1 MLHLGQ
7 MRQLEQAKKMFKNVH
22 LIAGVTE
29 DDETRRYKSHIV
41 NSMEERVEMLR
52 HVKWVDEI
60 IAPCPWVI
68 TRSFF
73 EKNNIDF
80 VAHDDIPY
88 TAVQT
93 VSDKGAALAG
103 AGAREGGKKM
113 ESEDIYKWLKEEGKF
128 KATHRTAGISTTEC
142 VVKILQNYEDFIDK
156 FLKNGMKPSEL
167 NIDVTKAT
175 SILIKKNINKLV
187 DKLLHQITKIT
198 LTDEPLGTGFDYR
211 VDELRSNLMK
221 ALTLWLK
228 KYNIALRTFV
238 RMNEH
243 SDHEPFAHNDNFIS
257 PNDEEKNTVNSEKIE
272 VNNCL
277 DAGSSELK
285 SPAPSSNLN
294 FSPEN
299 AKGTNSKLSCES
311 QHTVVYTFGV
321 FDLLHY
327 GHARHMEQVKKMFE
341 NVHLIIGVLSDDD
354 SIRCKGR
361 LIQPLSIRVAT
372 LEHIRW
378 VDEIVPNCPFEL
390 TSEFIKKHGIDYVCL
405 NKDPS
410 VDTSSPVWNEL
421 RRTNRVL
428 NIPKTVSMCT
438 SILMLSI
445 LRNYELYIQRSLDRG
460 VGRRELRL
468 GYAKERSLKV
478 KNSMKSLQK
487 KLNGELVKATLTDK
501 HIVRGHKFDKN
512 VDVIIEK
519 VIDTIDNWRR
529 DYDHLISEFAKYY
542 RGLIKRDEINV

>member
-41 NSMEERVEMLR
+41 NTMEERVEMLR

-73 EKNNIDF
+73 EKNNLDF

-93 VSDKGAALAG
+93 VSDKGAYP
-103 AGAREGGKKM
+103 GGLSNINGRKKM
-113 ESEDIYKWLKEEGKF
+113 ESEDIYKWLKDEGKF
-128 KATHRTAGISTTEC
+128 KATHRTEGISTTEC

-167 NIDVTKAT
+167 NIDLTKAT
-175 SILIKKNINKLV
+175 SIIIKKNINKLV
-187 DKLLHQITKIT
+187 DKLLRQITKIT
-198 LTDEPLGTGFDYR
+198 LTDEPLGTGFDCR
-211 VDELRSNLMK
+211 VDELRSNLLK
-221 ALTLWLK
+221 AITLWLK
-228 KYNIALRTFV
+228 KYNIALTTFV
-238 RMNEH
+238 RLNEH
-243 SDHEPFAHNDNFIS
+243 SDRKQFSHKDNFSSDTSI
-257 PNDEEKNTVNSEKIE
+257 EKNPEIPDKIE
-272 VNNCL
+272 DTV
-277 DAGSSELK
+277 SSELK
-285 SPAPSSNLN
+285 SPAPSTNLN
-294 FSPEN
+294 FSLEN
-299 AKGTNSKLSCES
+299 TNGIHSKSGS
-311 QHTVVYTFGV
+311 TNHQTVVYTFGV

-341 NVHLIIGVLSDDD
+341 NVHLIIGVLADDD

-361 LIQPLSIRVAT
+361 LIQPLSIRAAT

-378 VDEIVPNCPFEL
+378 VDEIVSNCPLDL
-390 TSEFIKKHGIDYVCL
+390 TPEFITKHRIDYVCL

-410 VDTSSPVWNEL
+410 INTSSPVWNEL
-421 RRTNRVL
+421 RRSNRVL

-438 SILMLSI
+438 SMLMLSI
-445 LRNYELYIQRSLDRG
+445 LCNYELYIQRSLDRG
-460 VGRRELRL
+460 VGRHELRL

-487 KLNGELVKATLTDK
+487 KLNGELVKVTLTDN
-501 HIVRGHKFDKN
+501 HIGHKFDKN

-519 VIDTIDNWRR
+519 VIETIDNWRR
-529 DYDHLISEFAKYY
+529 DYDHLISEFSRYY
-542 RGLIKRDEINV
+542 RGLIKRDEINF

>member
-41 NSMEERVEMLR
+41 NSMDERVEMLR
-52 HVKWVDEI
+52 HIKWVDEI

-93 VSDKGAALAG
+93 VSDKGPG
-103 AGAREGGKKM
+103 FTGIGVSEGGKKM
-113 ESEDIYKWLKEEGKF
+113 ESGDIYKWLKDEGKF
-128 KATHRTAGISTTEC
+128 KATHRTEGISTTEC

-175 SILIKKNINKLV
+175 SILIKKNVNKLV
-187 DKLLHQITKIT
+187 DKLLRQITKIT
-198 LTDEPLGTGFDYR
+198 LTDEPLGTGFNYR
-211 VDELRSNLMK
+211 VDELRSNLLK
-221 ALTLWLK
+221 AITLWLK
-228 KYNIALRTFV
+228 KYNIALTTFV
-238 RMNEH
+238 RLNEH
-243 SDHEPFAHNDNFIS
+243 SDHKPFLPADNFSSPTGAEESKPIS
-257 PNDEEKNTVNSEKIE
+257 DKIE
-272 VNNCL
+272 DTV
-277 DAGSSELK
+277 SSELK
-285 SPAPSSNLN
+285 SPTPSTNLN
-294 FSPEN
+294 FSPESIR
-299 AKGTNSKLSCES
+299 GIQSKSRS
-311 QHTVVYTFGV
+311 SNQPTVVYTFGV

-378 VDEIVPNCPFEL
+378 VDEIVPNCPFDL
-390 TSEFIKKHGIDYVCL
+390 TTEFVTNHRIDYVCL

-410 VDTSSPVWNEL
+410 VNTSSPVWNEL

-438 SILMLSI
+438 SMLMLSI

-501 HIVRGHKFDKN
+501 HIGHKFDKN

-542 RGLIKRDEINV
+542 RGLIKRDEINF